1 MYYLDTNTCIY
12 FLNGKYLSVRDR
24 ILATAPGRIAIP
36 SVVKAQL
43 LFGAAK
49 STRKDENLYKVE
61 AFLSPFE
68 IVPFENSMTYV
79 YADLRFELERKGQPI
94 GPNDLFIASI
104 ALARDGVLVTNN
116 SLGFGK
122 ISGLKLENWVE
133 ARTDSPGGQ
142 S

>member
-12 FLNGKYLSVRDR
+12 FLKGKYRSVRDR
-24 ILATAPGRIAIP
+24 LLSTAPGRVAIP
-36 SVVKAQL
+36 SIVKAEL
-43 LFGAAK
+43 LLGAVK
-49 STRKDENLYKVE
+49 SVRKDENFEKVE

-79 YADLRFELERKGQPI
+79 YADLRFELERRGQQI

-104 ALARDGVLVTNN
+104 VLARNGVLVTNN
-116 SLGFGK
+116 SLEFGK

-133 ARTDSPGGQ
+133 D
-142 S
+142 

>member
-12 FLNGKYLSVRDR
+12 FLNGKYRSVRDR

-36 SVVKAQL
+36 SVVKAEL
-43 LFGAAK
+43 LHSVAK
-49 STRKDENLYKVE
+49 SARQDENLKNVE
-61 AFLSPFE
+61 TFLSPFE

-79 YADLRFELERKGQPI
+79 YADLRFKLERRGQPI

-104 ALARDGVLVTNN
+104 VLARNGVLVTNN
-116 SLGFGK
+116 TLEFGK

-133 ARTDSPGGQ
+133 A
-142 S
+142 

>member
-12 FLNGKYLSVRDR
+12 FLNGKYRSVRDR
-24 ILATAPGRIAIP
+24 ILSTAPGRIAIP
-36 SVVKAQL
+36 SVVKAEL

-49 STRKDENLYKVE
+49 SARKDENVHKVE

-68 IVPFENSMTYV
+68 IVHFENSMTYV
-79 YADLRFELERKGQPI
+79 YADLRVEMELRGQPV

-104 ALARDGVLVTNN
+104 VLVRDGVLVTNN
-116 SLGFGK
+116 TMEFGK

-133 ARTDSPGGQ
+133 A
-142 S
+142 